1 MTTKNDI
8 TGDEIRSKPNSDKYS
23 DGWTALFSSPDMNEL
38 VDVPIGEDTRP
49 KDRTKQGVSPH
60 CVIED
65 WVDGEKI

>member
-8 TGDEIRSKPNSDKYS
+8 TGDELRSKGTTNKYRDNWAGVFNKDK
-23 DGWTALFSSPDMNEL
+23 G
-38 VDVPIGEDTRP
+38 VPIGEDTRP